1 MKKLFLVLLAAG
13 LFVACGNKQIDET
26 TAVDSTTVEDTV
38 VAPEQ
43 APVADATQPV
53 AEPTTT
59 DQKATTTNQKTT
71 TTVEKTATTATTTAA
86 VKEEPKTAPQP
97 ATPAKTTPTKKRR

>member
-13 LFVACGNKQIDET
+13 LFVACGTKQTDET
-26 TAVDSTTVEDTV
+26 TAVDSTIVEDTV

-53 AEPTTT
+53 AEPT
-59 DQKATTTNQKTT
+59 DQKATTTNQKAT
-71 TTVEKTATTATTTAA
+71 TTVEKTATPASTTAA
-86 VKEEPKTAPQP
+86 VKEEPKTATQP
-97 ATPAKTTPTKKRR
+97 AAQEKTTPTKKRR